1 MQRLI
6 KILGCFSVLF
16 TCITSINLKK
26 NFYVD
31 HFKKSLCFLASRHVG
46 LSSLYRHWEPTP
58 PALENEVLTTGA
70 PRNSLSLFK
79 RLKAIVQLK
88 AHCPFPFPALTKST
102 YYPKIY
108 ICHFYTRLYNYMTI
122 WSVNQPQRLYSVV
135 SVFENFYKWSV
146 LSIFNLFHFYVW
158 HF

>member
-1 MQRLI
+1 MPPYSYLFR
-6 KILGCFSVLF
+6 FVLF
-16 TCITSINLKK
+16 LMWTIFKDFLEFVAILLPL
-26 NFYVD
+26 YVLG
-31 HFKKSLCFLASRHVG
+31 FWPWGMCE
-46 LSSLYRHWEPTP
+46 LSSLTTKIKPVLA
-58 PALENEVLTTGA
+58 ALENEVLTTGP

-108 ICHFYTRLYNYMTI
+108 ICHFYARLYNYMTI

-135 SVFENFYKWSV
+135 SVFENFCKWSV

-158 HF
+158 NF